1 MRGSKRIILDIT
13 TCNMKHCWSC
23 ELFDVVE
30 NRCGL
35 FTEDDI
41 SPDDIAC
48 EEYSE
53 YEHEEDEE

>member
-1 MRGSKRIILDIT
+1 
-13 TCNMKHCWSC
+13 MKHCWSC

-48 EEYSE
+48 EEYDE
-53 YEHEEDEE
+53 YEYEEDEE